1 MRMILAPAFALL
13 LGASIASPSPVQAA
27 DDGCTLAPSD
37 TRLYVDVQGL
47 RNSKGLV
54 AVTLYADD
62 RSRFLAKGK
71 SMGVGRAPAH
81 APNTRVCIHVPKP
94 GVYALA
100 IYHDE
105 DGDRKFK
112 RNGIGMPVEGFG
124 FSNNPST
131 LFGLPSFAS
140 VRLNVKNG
148 NKTTIKLRYP

>member
-1 MRMILAPAFALL
+1 MRMILATAFAIL
-13 LGASIASPSPVQAA
+13 LGASVASPAPVRAA
-27 DDGCTLAPSD
+27 DDGCTLPPSD

-71 SMGVGRAPAH
+71 SMGIGRVPAS

-94 GVYALA
+94 GVYVLA
-100 IYHDE
+100 VYHDE

-112 RNGIGMPVEGFG
+112 RNGLGIPVEGFG

-140 VRLNVKNG
+140 VRLNVKPG